1 MATTWTNECR
11 HLPVSGAR
19 LRANMLRL
27 QSATRKLTK
36 DAGAYDGTSGPQD
49 SVLELGCGTGST
61 ALLLAGNVR
70 SYLATDFASGMIE
83 IAQAKLKVGP
93 DTEDHPQ
100 GLRFAVADVFS
111 DKVEPG
117 ETGYD
122 AILAYNFLHL
132 VENAEDTLSRIH
144 HLLKPGGLYISKTV
158 CLKRRAWLFAPLV
171 KVMQLVGKAPL
182 SVSFPSTH
190 WKTASGRQ
198 GSKSSRQEPIL
209 HPTAALSWQGSSDGA
224 RRKEAS
230 LIFLKSIELAR
241 CGDLQMRAV
250 EC

>member
-1 MATTWTNECR
+1 MATTWTNEMPSSAGFWSKAAR
-11 HLPVSGAR
+11 KYAASPIRNQEAYEKTLERTTEHL
-19 LRANMLRL
+19 
-27 QSATRKLTK
+27 
-36 DAGAYDGTSGPQD
+36 GPQD

-61 ALLLAGNVR
+61 ALLLVGNVR

-83 IAQAKLKVGP
+83 IAQAKLKGGP

-171 KVMQLVGKAPL
+171 KVMQLVGKAPF
-182 SVSFPSTH
+182 VRFFSFDTLEDGIRSAGFEIIETGTYP
-190 WKTASGRQ
+190 APY
-198 GSKSSRQEPIL
+198 SRFVV
-209 HPTAALSWQGSSDGA
+209 A
-224 RRKEAS
+224 RK
-230 LIFLKSIELAR
+230 L
-241 CGDLQMRAV
+241 
-250 EC
+250 